1 MAYTAPD
8 IILNNDLRIAMLI
21 INSAFSVHLYCKQG
35 KWSRRIIIAEI
46 KSNGTKG
53 LGRKGTNEIEERK
66 QKEHRFK
73 KKKNTDH
80 LEVTIYRTERKTK
93 FCTISLPAVC
103 FRLTPV
109 LGVSAEQFPSND
121 LAPALEIFFFYT
133 VHKIRRQHENLYHNY
148 LLNTKG
154 E

>member
-1 MAYTAPD
+1 M
-8 IILNNDLRIAMLI
+8 
-21 INSAFSVHLYCKQG
+21 
-35 KWSRRIIIAEI
+35 
-46 KSNGTKG
+46 
-53 LGRKGTNEIEERK
+53 GRKGTNEIEERK
-66 QKEHRFK
+66 QKEHRF

-93 FCTISLPAVC
+93 FCTISLSAVS

-109 LGVSAEQFPSND
+109 LGVSAEQFSSND
-121 LAPALEIFFFYT
+121 LAPALEIFFFYA

-148 LLNTKG
+148 LSNTKG